1 MKNTFKKKSVTFLYT
16 HNYKAEN
23 IIETALRQEEIAG
36 ILERAIVELQYD
48 LINKRYK
55 VLLNKIGSLEK
66 GGLSDDMEQA
76 LIELEAVRQK
86 KTQVEDKMR
95 GDKQ

>member
-1 MKNTFKKKSVTFLYT
+1 M
-16 HNYKAEN
+16 
-23 IIETALRQEEIAG
+23 RQEEIAG